1 MASWQRGTD
10 VWNGELR
17 RALWQRRTVVRASA
31 AGIAVAAISA
41 LRTRKRFALVWLE
54 IGALAAVTAGCAGHE
69 PAAGPAISASVG
81 GPVYNLP
88 AARAEAGHLLGLVRL
103 PPGARLSVPE
113 PAGAGAA
120 LSSYAVNVPV
130 VPYLVDRHEFFV
142 AAGTPASVIGWME
155 GHRPARSSQ
164 DDPRRPWAGS

>member
-1 MASWQRGTD
+1 VAGDRGLGRSHGGLRGARARRWAGDQR
-10 VWNGELR
+10 VR
-17 RALWQRRTVVRASA
+17 RR
-31 AGIAVAAISA
+31 
-41 LRTRKRFALVWLE
+41 
-54 IGALAAVTAGCAGHE
+54 
-69 PAAGPAISASVG
+69 
-81 GPVYNLP
+81 PVYNLP